1 MLASEGKAH
10 VPSKAREE
18 WNEKN
23 QPGKRAVSIQQV
35 PTLQPGNSTPRHTHR
50 RKTESHCPQKAA
62 HRMLTAA
69 LFITVKNC
77 NQPKHSASRD

>member
-23 QPGKRAVSIQQV
+23 QPGKRAVSSQHV
-35 PTLQPGNSTPRHTHR
+35 PTLQPAMPLPDTF
-50 RKTESHCPQKAA
+50 TEGKQKATV
-62 HRMLTAA
+62 HREQRTG
-69 LFITVKNC
+69 C
-77 NQPKHSASRD
+77 SRQLYL